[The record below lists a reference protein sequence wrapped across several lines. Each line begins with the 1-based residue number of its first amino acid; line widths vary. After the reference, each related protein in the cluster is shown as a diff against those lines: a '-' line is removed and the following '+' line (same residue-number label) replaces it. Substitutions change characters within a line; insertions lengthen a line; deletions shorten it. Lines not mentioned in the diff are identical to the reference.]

1 MTDKI
6 KNYTDEMTAMIL
18 AEYMSEP
25 TRTTVD
31 ALAEKTGK
39 TVRSLI
45 AKLSREGVYKKI
57 ERKTKTGVPVITK
70 TELVKKINAHYGFEV
85 NSLVKATKMDL
96 QKMVDS
102 FAHEM

>member
-18 AEYMSEP
+18 AEYMSDP

-57 ERKTKTGVPVITK
+57 ERKTKT
-70 TELVKKINAHYGFEV
+70 ELVKKINAHYGFEV